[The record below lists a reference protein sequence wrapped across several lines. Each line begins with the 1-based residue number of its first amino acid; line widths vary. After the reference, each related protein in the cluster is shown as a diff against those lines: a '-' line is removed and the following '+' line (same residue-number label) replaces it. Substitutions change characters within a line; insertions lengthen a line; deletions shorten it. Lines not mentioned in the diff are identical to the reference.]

1 MTMTQPNPQDELLLK
16 MKQIFQR
23 FQLGGDLAPLTDRYE
38 YEKGMESLPEEE
50 RTFAEEATQMAD
62 MLQYCDQ
69 QNIALPAD
77 VAAGMRELRHLPL
90 AERIN
95 RIRELNH
102 ALIGHIFD
110 AGEDPRIRQ

>member
-1 MTMTQPNPQDELLLK
+1 MKQPNHQHELLLK
-16 MKQIFQR
+16 MKEIFQR
-23 FQLGGDLAPLTDRYE
+23 FQLGGDLAPIRDRYE
-38 YEKGMESLPEEE
+38 YEKGMESLPEDE

-69 QNIALPAD
+69 QNIPLPAD
-77 VAAGMRELRHLPL
+77 VAVGMPELRHLPL

-110 AGEDPRIRQ
+110 ASEDPRIRQ